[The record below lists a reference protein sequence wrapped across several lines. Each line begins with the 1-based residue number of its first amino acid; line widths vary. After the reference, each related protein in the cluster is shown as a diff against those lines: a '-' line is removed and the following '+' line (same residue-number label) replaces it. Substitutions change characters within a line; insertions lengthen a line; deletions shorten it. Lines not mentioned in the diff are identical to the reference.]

1 VSAQTDEGL
10 TLLRQDF
17 LPHVNLLPP
26 EIAARVRF
34 RKVQCGLGMA
44 VVAAVA
50 AVGLLVVSAGSSVAD
65 AEEQVQAAG
74 TEQTR
79 LQAEARPFAEVGAV
93 YARAAAAEQM
103 LVQAM
108 GQEVR
113 YSRFLNDLSLTVPPE
128 VWITNASFAQDG
140 GTAAAAAGPA
150 VAGTTSTPAGLGTIT
165 LTGIA
170 FDHDDVALWLEVLAK
185 QRGFAAPFLQSSTEA
200 LLGTKKTVNW
210 TTSIVLSPD
219 ALSNA
224 YPAAGG

>member
-1 VSAQTDEGL
+1 MSAQTDEGL

-26 EIAARVRF
+26 EIAERARF
-34 RKVQCGLGMA
+34 RKVQCGLGMV

-50 AVGLLVVSAGSSVAD
+50 AVGLLLVSAGGSVAD

-74 TEQTR
+74 TEQAR
-79 LQAEARPFAEVGAV
+79 LQAEARPFAEVSAV

-113 YSRFLNDLSLTVPPE
+113 YSRFLNDLSLTMPPE
-128 VWITNASFAQDG
+128 VWITNASFSQDAA
-140 GTAAAAAGPA
+140 AAAAAGPA
-150 VAGTTSTPAGLGTIT
+150 VAGAPSTPAGLGTIT

-224 YPAAGG
+224 YTATGG